1 MTTMMAVFCHGKFF
15 GWGWYPLSRNGG
27 CSMIFFKV
35 DPFFMVFIIMI
46 LLMTIRYWCWRW
58 WHIYR
63 LWVRVLCDMGTPVH
77 PWKGRSLES
86 SLFSTF
92 LFSLE
97 VIVIIFAHQYHC
109 NVLIITI
116 LFLNI
121 TATIISVIK
130 IKCTKRQISDIPSE
144 SCNEIW
150 KWFDIA
156 QWNWWWWW

>member
-1 MTTMMAVFCHGKFF
+1 MLNVFSSSSVLWWQRWWQFSVKEIFF
-15 GWGWYPLSRNGG
+15 GWGWYPLSKIWGLLYD
-27 CSMIFFKV
+27 SFKV
-35 DPFFMVFIIMI
+35 DHFFMVVIVMI

-63 LWVRVLCDMGTPVH
+63 LWVRVLCYMGTPVH

-86 SLFSTF
+86 SSSTF
-92 LFSLE
+92 LF
-97 VIVIIFAHQYHC
+97 IVIIFAHQYHC
-109 NVLIITI
+109 PFLFITI

-121 TATIISVIK
+121 TSTIISVIK

-150 KWFDIA
+150 NGLI
-156 QWNWWWWW
+156 